1 MSDEI
6 KLFIVEL
13 AEHSPIIIKN
23 SNNPSSWK
31 NLDVH
36 LYDWLYKVL
45 LLACAANCTTGTILE
60 SVLYTD
66 IEKLW
71 MKIH

>member
-23 SNNPSSWK
+23 SNNPSSWR

-36 LYDWLYKVL
+36 LYD
-45 LLACAANCTTGTILE
+45 
-60 SVLYTD
+60 
-66 IEKLW
+66 
-71 MKIH
+71 

>member
-1 MSDEI
+1 MNDEI

-23 SNNPSSWK
+23 SRNPSSWK
-31 NLDVH
+31 NLDVQ
-36 LYDWLYKVL
+36 LYDWPYKVL